1 MPRLHVRDVLLLGS
15 LLAILAFT
23 LVPLDAENELEL
35 IPLSELV
42 LEVRRSDA
50 TSLLELLVESAAN
63 ILLFIPLGLALGLRG
78 MSKTKTALFA
88 LALTAVVEAA
98 QLLVV
103 SGRTASVDDVFLN
116 TLGAVLGHLLLTRM
130 QANRLPPRQ
139 HQPS

>member
-78 MSKTKTALFA
+78 MSKMKTALFA

>member
-63 ILLFIPLGLALGLRG
+63 ILLFIPLGVALGLRG
-78 MSKTKTALFA
+78 MSKTKTAL
-88 LALTAVVEAA
+88 LAFVLSTVVEVA

-103 SGRTASVDDVFLN
+103 SGRTTSVDDVFLN
-116 TLGAVLGHLLLTRM
+116 TLGAVLGQLLLMRLR
-130 QANRLPPRQ
+130 ANRLPHRQ
-139 HQPS
+139 HRPS

>member
-63 ILLFIPLGLALGLRG
+63 ILLFIPLGVALGLRG
-78 MSKTKTALFA
+78 MSKMKTALFA

>member
-63 ILLFIPLGLALGLRG
+63 ILLFIPLGVALGLRG
-78 MSKTKTALFA
+78 MSKTKTAL
-88 LALTAVVEAA
+88 LAFVLSTVVEVA

-103 SGRTASVDDVFLN
+103 SGRTTSVDDVFLN